1 MLDPRF
7 ISIFMI
13 SFLSGIYQVFI
24 NMNLKIIY
32 MPIVEDDRF
41 LVYCAMVGTAVSIVG
56 AFLWGYVGDKYGFFS
71 TLLVFSI
78 ADCLIKIYGT
88 FAVTKKSIMI
98 LFILLGCTDKAM
110 LTIMGPGLVKM
121 FGIQMAT

>member
-1 MLDPRF
+1 
-7 ISIFMI
+7 
-13 SFLSGIYQVFI
+13 
-24 NMNLKIIY
+24 